1 MKTII
6 ALSGQ
11 TLFDIALQEMGS
23 IEGVFDILD
32 ANAFL
37 RLDMAIASGTKVLVP
52 DKIINSAVLD
62 YYTRNNI
69 KPVSG
74 IGEEISITQQ
84 DMIQIKQVVDYD
96 LADGDNSFEGVR
108 LANLGDE
115 LSVQINYA
123 DLAGNVGVYVEQSLD
138 GINYSSII
146 GATFQLDEAVTTHTF
161 NISGLVTNFV
171 RLRINVL
178 TTATGTIDELIWRV

>member
-123 DLAGNVGVYVEQSLD
+123 DLAGMWAYMLSSRSTELTIRPSSEQP
-138 GINYSSII
+138 SSSMRLLPHIPL
-146 GATFQLDEAVTTHTF
+146 TFPA
-161 NISGLVTNFV
+161 
-171 RLRINVL
+171 
-178 TTATGTIDELIWRV
+178 W